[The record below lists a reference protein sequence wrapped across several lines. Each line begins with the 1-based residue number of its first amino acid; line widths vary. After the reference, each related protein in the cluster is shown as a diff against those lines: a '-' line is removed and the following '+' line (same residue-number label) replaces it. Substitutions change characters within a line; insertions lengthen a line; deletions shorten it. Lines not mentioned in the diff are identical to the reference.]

1 MIKVNNVEISDSA
14 VLAEMQYHPAASHDA
29 AFHKAAQCLVIAEV
43 MRQQAIAC
51 GISTEDYQ
59 GTDYIDELIDIE
71 VEVPQASQD
80 ECYQYYQANPDKF
93 CTSPLIAARHILI
106 AAHPEDPQARE
117 EALNLSE
124 SLINKITLH
133 PESFGDLAKQYSHCD
148 SAKHDGQLGQLSRG
162 QTVSEFERQVF
173 AAPLGLIPRP
183 VETRF
188 GFHVVWVD
196 QHIDGELL
204 PYEHVV
210 KQISEYLDNRVQH
223 KAYAQYIE
231 YLLSEA
237 EIEGIEIDVSGS
249 PLMQ

>member
-1 MIKVNNVEISDSA
+1 MIKVNNVVISDSA
-14 VLAEMQYHPAASHDA
+14 VLAEMQYHPAESHDSA
-29 AFHKAAQCLVIAEV
+29 YHKAAQCLVISEV
-43 MRQQAIAC
+43 MRQQAIAH
-51 GISTEDYQ
+51 GISTEDSH

-71 VEVPQASQD
+71 VEVPKASQD
-80 ECYQYYQANPDKF
+80 ECRQYYQANLDKF

-106 AAHPEDPQARE
+106 AAHPEAPQARE

-124 SLINKITLH
+124 SLIEKITLH
-133 PESFGDLAKQYSHCD
+133 PESFGLLAKQYSHCD
-148 SAKHDGQLGQLSRG
+148 SARHDGQLGQLSRG

-173 AAPLGLIPRP
+173 AASQGLISRP

-196 QHIDGELL
+196 QHIDGERL
-204 PYEHVV
+204 PYEHVAER
-210 KQISEYLDNRVQH
+210 ISQFLDERVQL
-223 KAYAQYIE
+223 KAYAQYVD

-237 EIEGIEIDVSGS
+237 EIEGIEIVVSNS